1 MNARVLSVLV
11 VVNAMLLAA
20 LTLVWHDTSTP
31 APAEAQFGSGSN
43 FTMVSG
49 TPRSGDRDVVY
60 VIELNSGKL
69 AAFTFS
75 AASRKFNQIDVRS
88 LQDDLQRAGG
98 GGGR

>member
-20 LTLVWHDTSTP
+20 LTLVWHDTATP
-31 APAEAQFGSGSN
+31 APAEAQFGAGAN

-49 TPRSGDRDVVY
+49 APRAGDRDIIY
-60 VIELNSGKL
+60 VIELQSGRL

-75 AASRKFNQIDVRS
+75 AAGRRFNQIDVRS